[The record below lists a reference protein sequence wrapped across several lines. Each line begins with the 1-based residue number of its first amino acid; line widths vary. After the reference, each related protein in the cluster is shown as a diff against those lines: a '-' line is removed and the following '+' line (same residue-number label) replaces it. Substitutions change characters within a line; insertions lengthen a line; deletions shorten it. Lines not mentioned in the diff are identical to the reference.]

1 MALWAM
7 GDFHLAFSVDKPMEV
22 FDPIWKNH
30 EKKIQKYVTKC
41 VKDTDTIVITGDH
54 SWVPEGLERSVPV
67 QKAGRIIQSA
77 PP

>member
-30 EKKIQKYVTKC
+30 EKKIQKYVTKMC
-41 VKDTDTIVITGDH
+41 EGYRYDRDH
-54 SWVPEGLERSVPV
+54 RRP
-67 QKAGRIIQSA
+67 
-77 PP
+77 